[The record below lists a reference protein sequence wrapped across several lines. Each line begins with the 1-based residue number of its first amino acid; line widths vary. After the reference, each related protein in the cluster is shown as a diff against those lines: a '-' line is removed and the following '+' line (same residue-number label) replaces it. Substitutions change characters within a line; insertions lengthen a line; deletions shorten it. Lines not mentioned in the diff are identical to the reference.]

1 MTPLLAAIT
10 DLYREI
16 LPEGGSILDVMS
28 GWVSHLPPEISYSR
42 VVGIGANACELAE
55 NPFLDEWRVQDLNRD
70 PRLPFAVGE
79 FDGATLCVAVP
90 AVDAAARR
98 DPRSR
103 ASAKAGGAA
112 RRYILQALPAD
123 PADRLLVPARR
134 HRPFVPGRPSFCR
147 GRQLGRRPLP
157 RSNPAGRRRP
167 ALRGHRPQP
176 WGKPS
181 RQRRLTRTDDQVS

>member
-28 GWVSHLPPEISYSR
+28 GWVSHLPPEIPYSR

-55 NPFLDEWRVQDLNRD
+55 NPFLDEWRVQDLNCD
-70 PRLPFAVGE
+70 PRLPFAGGE
-79 FDGATLCVAVP
+79 FDGATLCVAVHQLI
-90 AVDAAARR
+90 AAARR
-98 DPRSR
+98 HPRSR
-103 ASAKAGGAA
+103 TSAEAGGAA
-112 RRYILQALPAD
+112 GRHILQALPAYS
-123 PADRLLVPARR
+123 ADRLLVPARR

-147 GRQLGRRPLP
+147 GRQLGRCSLP

-167 ALRGHRPQP
+167 ALRRYRPQP

-181 RQRRLTRTDDQVS
+181 WQRRLTRPNNQVS